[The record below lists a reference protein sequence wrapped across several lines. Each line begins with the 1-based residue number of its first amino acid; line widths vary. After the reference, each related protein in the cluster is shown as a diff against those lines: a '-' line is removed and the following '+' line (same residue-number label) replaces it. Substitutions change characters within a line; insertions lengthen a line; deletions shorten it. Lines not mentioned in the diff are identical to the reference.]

1 MEVTLTRCIL
11 VLLLIIAG
19 CGGKVEISDNADSDY
34 SPIVIIQFRDIGIS
48 PRLPWDIS
56 SGRNNVS
63 ASMLIPD
70 TRSPRARF
78 PRNNQLVIEALENDL
93 LVALIS
99 DSCLDYEINRDHIR
113 IWVDSSGN
121 VRSQPKELLDGISG
135 TAWLNNTNRQ
145 DVLLELFDMYKPD
158 LILMVFRI
166 PDLLSVLRISEYWT
180 TPDILSRYR
189 IVLFSI
195 SEDPDIRGW
204 CVFAGEGINGST
216 PSGITGGGL
225 FSTIRLL
232 AGLRWTDDLPG
243 NVPALSIFEDT
254 DDIWG
259 YQ

>member
-1 MEVTLTRCIL
+1 MTRCIP

-19 CGGKVEISDNADSDY
+19 CGNKVDKSDNTGSDY
-34 SPIVIIQFRDIGIS
+34 SPTVIIQFRDIGIS

-63 ASMLIPD
+63 ASMLLPD
-70 TRSPRARF
+70 TPNSREDDHSS
-78 PRNNQLVIEALENDL
+78 NQLVTEALENDL
-93 LVALIS
+93 FVALIS

-113 IWVDSSGN
+113 IWVDSGGN
-121 VRSQPKELLDGISG
+121 VRSQPEELLDGISG

-158 LILMVFRI
+158 LILMVLRI
-166 PDLLSVLRISEYWT
+166 PDLSSVLKISEYWT
-180 TPDILSRYR
+180 APDILSRYR

-195 SEDPDIRGW
+195 SENPDTRGW

-216 PSGITGGGL
+216 PSGITRGGL
-225 FSTIRLL
+225 FSTIQLL
-232 AGLRWTDDLPG
+232 AGLRWADDLPG
-243 NVPALSIFEDT
+243 SVPALSIFEDT
-254 DDIWG
+254 NDIWS